1 MSDQDSEKNSRSLP
15 YSVWPAQAL
24 AALERNAADQL
35 GITLYE
41 LMQRAG
47 QAAYEHIR
55 AHWPDA
61 QHWLILCGHG
71 NNGGDGYVVARLA
84 QAAGKQVTLLACES
98 EKPLPE
104 EAQTARDA
112 WLEAG
117 GEIHAADTAWPEQVD
132 IIVDALLGTGSNRAP
147 VAPYS
152 TLIQQA
158 NAHAAPVLSVDM
170 PSGLSAANGSAAGDV
185 MAATH
190 TLSVVALKPGQIT
203 GKARDFVGALH
214 YADLGLSACL
224 ASESAPM
231 ARYDATFLSHWLK
244 PRRPTSHKG
253 DQGRLLVVGGDTGT
267 AGAIRM
273 TSEAALRTG
282 SGLVRVLTHK
292 DNIAPVLTARPEI
305 MVDELTDE
313 RLTEALEWADVIA
326 IGPGLG
332 QREWGK
338 KALKSVAGSE
348 KPMLWDADALNL
360 LAISAEK
367 RQNRIITP
375 HPGEAAR
382 LLGIKT
388 SEIESDR
395 LHAAQALAKRY
406 GGVVVL
412 KGAGTIIASEAG
424 EMAFADVGNA
434 GMASGGMGDVLSGII
449 ASLMGQKLALF
460 DAACAGCVA
469 HGAAADAVAAQRG
482 TRGMLA
488 TDLFDL
494 LWQFV
499 NPEMNQEA

>member
-1 MSDQDSEKNSRSLP
+1 MTNQNSKRNADSLP
-15 YSVWPAQAL
+15 HSVWPAQAL
-24 AALERNAADQL
+24 AQLEREGADAL

-41 LMQRAG
+41 LMLRAG
-47 QAAYEHIR
+47 QAVYEHIR

-61 QHWLILCGHG
+61 EHWLVLCGPG

-84 QAAGKQVTLLACES
+84 QAAGKQVTLLACEGS
-98 EKPLPE
+98 KPLPE
-104 EAQTARDA
+104 EAETARSS

-117 GEIHAADTAWPEQVD
+117 GEIHAPHAVWPEKVD
-132 IIVDALLGTGSNRAP
+132 IIVDALLGTGISRAP
-147 VAPYS
+147 GDPFS
-152 TLIQQA
+152 TLIDQA
-158 NAHAAPVLSVDM
+158 NVHAAPVMAVDI
-170 PSGLSAANGSAAGDV
+170 PSGLSAATGNTPGSV
-185 MAATH
+185 MNATH
-190 TLSVVALKPGQIT
+190 TLSVIALKPGQLT
-203 GKARDFVGALH
+203 GKARDCIGSL
-214 YADLGLSACL
+214 YLADLGLQGFL
-224 ASESAPM
+224 AAQQPPM
-231 ARYDATFLSHWLK
+231 ARYDARFLSHWLT
-244 PRRPTSHKG
+244 PRKATSHKG
-253 DQGRLLVVGGDTGT
+253 DQGRLLVIGGDSGT

-273 TSEAALRTG
+273 SAEAALRTG

-292 DNIAPVLTARPEI
+292 DNILPILTARPEI
-305 MVDELTDE
+305 MVDA
-313 RLTEALEWADVIA
+313 LTEARLDEALAWADVIA

-338 KALKSVAGSE
+338 KALEKVKSTE

-382 LLGIKT
+382 LLGVKT

-395 LHAAQALAKRY
+395 LQAARDLAKRY
-406 GGVVVL
+406 GGVAVL
-412 KGAGTIIASEAG
+412 KGAGTIIASESG
-424 EMAFADVGNA
+424 QMAFADVGNA
-434 GMASGGMGDVLSGII
+434 GMASGGMGDVLTGII

-460 DAACAGCVA
+460 DAACAGCVVQ
-469 HGAAADAVAAQRG
+469 GAAADTLAEQRG

-488 TDLFDL
+488 SDLFDL

>member
-1 MSDQDSEKNSRSLP
+1 MTNQNSKRNADSLP
-15 YSVWPAQAL
+15 HSVWPAQAL
-24 AALERNAADQL
+24 AQLEREGADAL

-41 LMQRAG
+41 LMLRAG
-47 QAAYEHIR
+47 QAVYEHIR

-61 QHWLILCGHG
+61 EHWLVLCGPG

-84 QAAGKQVTLLACES
+84 QAAGKQVTLLACEGS
-98 EKPLPE
+98 KSLPE
-104 EAQTARDA
+104 EAETARSS

-117 GEIHAADTAWPEQVD
+117 GEIHAPHAVWPEKVD
-132 IIVDALLGTGSNRAP
+132 IIVDALLGTGISRAP
-147 VAPYS
+147 GDPFS
-152 TLIQQA
+152 TLIDQA
-158 NAHAAPVLSVDM
+158 NVHAAPVMAVDI
-170 PSGLSAANGSAAGDV
+170 PSGLSAATGNTPGSV
-185 MAATH
+185 MNATH
-190 TLSVVALKPGQIT
+190 TLSVIALKPGQLT
-203 GKARDFVGALH
+203 GKARDCIGSL
-214 YADLGLSACL
+214 YLADLGLQGFL
-224 ASESAPM
+224 AAQQPPM
-231 ARYDATFLSHWLK
+231 ARYDARFLSHWLT
-244 PRRPTSHKG
+244 PRKATSHKG
-253 DQGRLLVVGGDTGT
+253 DQGRLLVIGGDSGT

-273 TSEAALRTG
+273 SAEAALRTG

-292 DNIAPVLTARPEI
+292 DNILPILTARPEI
-305 MVDELTDE
+305 MVDA
-313 RLTEALEWADVIA
+313 LTEARLDEALAWADVIA

-338 KALKSVAGSE
+338 KALEKVKSTE

-382 LLGIKT
+382 LLGVKT

-395 LHAAQALAKRY
+395 LQAARDLAKRY
-406 GGVVVL
+406 GGVAVL
-412 KGAGTIIASEAG
+412 KGAGTIIASESG
-424 EMAFADVGNA
+424 QMAFADVGNA
-434 GMASGGMGDVLSGII
+434 GMASGGMGDVLTGII

-460 DAACAGCVA
+460 DAACAGCVV
-469 HGAAADAVAAQRG
+469 HGAAADRLAEQRG

-488 TDLFDL
+488 SDLFDL